1 MLKHVFSLK
10 YNYLNKDVAFCPIR
24 QTSPYNETVYNDLDH

>member
-10 YNYLNKDVAFCPIR
+10 YNYLNKDVAFCPHKADKSLQWDCI
-24 QTSPYNETVYNDLDH
+24 

>member
-10 YNYLNKDVAFCPIR
+10 YNYLNKDVAFCPHKA
-24 QTSPYNETVYNDLDH
+24 SPYNETVYNDLDH